1 VSGRDITV
9 TAMLFDADGV
19 TQLPGDFNQY
29 TEKRY
34 GWTDKEYQEFFHALF
49 TKDDYKEALKGNIDF
64 ITVLA
69 SNLAEFGCDADAE
82 DFMHEW
88 LHRNIIINKDLWR
101 HIERLHRNGVKCYLA
116 SNQEKRRARYM
127 KNDLGYDR
135 HFDGLYFS
143 CEIGALKP
151 TAVYF
156 NRLIEEIGIEP
167 VKMLF
172 FDDYE
177 ESVIS
182 AGRLGINA
190 EVYRDFTNYLKLVKH
205 YGLTF

>member
-1 VSGRDITV
+1 VSGHDITV
-9 TAMLFDADGV
+9 VLFDADGV

-29 TEKRY
+29 TEKWY
-34 GWTDKEYQEFFHALF
+34 GWSEKEYQEFFHALF

-69 SNLAEFGCDADAE
+69 RNLAEFDYDADAE

-88 LHRNIIINKDLWR
+88 LHRNIIINKNLWR
-101 HIERLHRNGVKCYLA
+101 HIEKLRRNGVKCYLA
-116 SNQEKRRARYM
+116 SNQEKHRARYM
-127 KNDLGYDR
+127 KNDLGYDG

-151 TAVYF
+151 TAAYF

-167 VKMLF
+167 AKMLF

-182 AGRLGINA
+182 AGRLGIKA
-190 EVYRDFTNYLKLVKH
+190 EVYRDFTNYLKLIKH